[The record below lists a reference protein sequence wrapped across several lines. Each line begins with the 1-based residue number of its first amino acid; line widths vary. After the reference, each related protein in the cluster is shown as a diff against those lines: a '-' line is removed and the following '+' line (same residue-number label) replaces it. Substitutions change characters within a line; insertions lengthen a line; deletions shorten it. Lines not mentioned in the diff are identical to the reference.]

1 MLPLPAQPAEEAPKE
16 APTLDVSFSDLAAF
30 EECGHR
36 YRLSNVLGF
45 QTQIVPELGYGRAI
59 HHVLRQLAETVR
71 ATGEIPSPV
80 ELNQLADEE
89 FYVPF
94 ASPQAWQTM
103 RKAAKRLVSAY
114 VESYSSDLQRVWAV
128 ERPFELH
135 LDDGVVSGRADVIL
149 DKENDRI
156 GSLAIVDYKVAADEA
171 RGARYEEQL
180 RIYSLAGRGEGLTVE
195 AAYLHELKDGTR
207 SSVDISNSQTHA
219 ALEMVSN
226 RLTALRGTQFNPK
239 PERDRCRQCEYKLVC
254 SHVPP
259 SAIDSFED

>member
-1 MLPLPAQPAEEAPKE
+1 
-16 APTLDVSFSDLAAF
+16 
-30 EECGHR
+30 
-36 YRLSNVLGF
+36 VLGY
-45 QTQIVPELGYGRAI
+45 QTQIAPELGYGRAI

-71 ATGEIPSPV
+71 ATGDIPTPT
-80 ELNQLADEE
+80 ELTQLADEE

-103 RKAAKRLVSAY
+103 RKAAKRLVTTY
-114 VESYSSDLQRVWAV
+114 VESYSSDLHRVWAV
-128 ERPFELH
+128 ERPFALH

-149 DKENDRI
+149 DKENDRP

-207 SSVDISNSQTHA
+207 ASIDIGTEHTDEALRTVSS
-219 ALEMVSN
+219 
-226 RLTALRGTQFNPK
+226 RLTALRGAQFNPK
-239 PERDRCRQCEYKLVC
+239 PERGRCGQCEYKLVC
-254 SHVPP
+254 SHA
-259 SAIDSFED
+259 SAGAIDPHDD